1 MTLLHPD
8 KRVALFAA
16 RFESESTPGL
26 TYDVALWPDGS
37 WGCECGDAVYRDRAC
52 KHVRRCREWLSSA
65 ACFRKVGFVT
75 RDVYCGAHGREA
87 GWPCEKGR
95 AS

>member
-26 TYDVALWPDGS
+26 TYDVALWPDGR
-37 WGCECGDAVYRDRAC
+37 WTCECWPWLKEHRCA
-52 KHVRRCREWLSSA
+52 HVAKAAGWL
-65 ACFRKVGFVT
+65 RKVA
-75 RDVYCGAHGREA
+75 R
-87 GWPCEKGR
+87 
-95 AS
+95 